1 MAPVRMSR
9 NSGEDENA
17 ESESGRKSESSS
29 HLRGL
34 HGRIQAAYE
43 NGYRMGVEDER
54 RRWQGIMKRFSEF
67 PLGESD
73 EDRRRV
79 AAMGAD
85 DTESSREA
93 AAPVI
98 LRMDP

>member
-1 MAPVRMSR
+1 
-9 NSGEDENA
+9 
-17 ESESGRKSESSS
+17 
-29 HLRGL
+29 
-34 HGRIQAAYE
+34 
-43 NGYRMGVEDER
+43 MGVEDER